1 MKNIRE
7 KSIDELMKMNKGE
20 LNKYFELQLKI
31 NKVKNATTDLFWI
44 ILAVMGGIGVSMI
57 VNKLIAKLFE

>member
-1 MKNIRE
+1 
-7 KSIDELMKMNKGE
+7 MKMNKGE